1 MGLLFCP
8 PSAQLVILKQ
18 NCPNMNS
25 FQFSLLFMAS
35 MVLSL
40 SNSLITPVISGL
52 NVYLPLIGAASTAGL
67 GTVLAALGAL
77 KLGAAAVFFASQQ
90 GASDDETGYGAP
102 EAVDT
107 YGAPQVD
114 EYGAPAKYRQ
124 RRSTQM
130 NEADSILSLVQSL
143 DKSHCAKQLV
153 CQIHAKNQDARTQEE
168 SLILSL
174 FGKHPGVAA
183 SKLPMVDF
191 EIAAK
196 IGATTKSGIVCQ
208 ETYSTCP
215 YTASQIITL
224 FKSL

>member
-1 MGLLFCP
+1 
-8 PSAQLVILKQ
+8 
-18 NCPNMNS
+18 
-25 FQFSLLFMAS
+25 
-35 MVLSL
+35 
-40 SNSLITPVISGL
+40 
-52 NVYLPLIGAASTAGL
+52 
-67 GTVLAALGAL
+67 
-77 KLGAAAVFFASQQ
+77 
-90 GASDDETGYGAP
+90 
-102 EAVDT
+102 
-107 YGAPQVD
+107 
-114 EYGAPAKYRQ
+114 
-124 RRSTQM
+124 M